1 MTCILELLIWS
12 CGENLT
18 SNFINA
24 IFQKFVFSSW
34 IYTFTHTTDRDDQ
47 DLNFSLLSVWVAQLA
62 TTQSRQKCLGEL
74 NGYIDVNWT
83 CLLQRWQNVY

>member
-62 TTQSRQKCLGEL
+62 TTQSHQKCLGEL